1 MVSMVERCCIYRI
14 DDGES
19 RRRGAAE
26 YRRRT
31 RDDGHVQCGGAIC
44 RRGGVDGRPGKGLD
58 FDLHPGDGFV
68 EDGGG

>member
-1 MVSMVERCCIYRI
+1 MVSIVERCCINRI
-14 DDGES
+14 DDGVS
-19 RRRGAAE
+19 RRRGVAE

-31 RDDGHVQCGGAIC
+31 RDDGHAQCGGAVC
-44 RRGGVDGRPGKGLD
+44 CRGGIDGRPDKGLD